1 MDANQWMEF
10 REQFGLSQQDIADL
24 AGVDVMSVDE
34 FMNNE
39 LLPPQGQQ
47 GQHELIVIH
56 DKVFKVMLKL
66 IVQRYPE
73 KLKAAVAPVLELAK
87 TYPEG
92 SVMRNFLNSQENWLK
107 LLEEPPQK

>member
-1 MDANQWMEF
+1 MHITYTDSIKI
-10 REQFGLSQQDIADL
+10 REHLGLSQQDFANLTRI
-24 AGVDVMSVDE
+24 DVALVE
-34 FMNNE
+34 QYEKGE
-39 LLPPQGQQ
+39 LSLT
-47 GQHELIVIH
+47 HDIVTH
-56 DKVFKVMLKL
+56 DRITRALLKG
-66 IVQRYPE
+66 IVRRYPE